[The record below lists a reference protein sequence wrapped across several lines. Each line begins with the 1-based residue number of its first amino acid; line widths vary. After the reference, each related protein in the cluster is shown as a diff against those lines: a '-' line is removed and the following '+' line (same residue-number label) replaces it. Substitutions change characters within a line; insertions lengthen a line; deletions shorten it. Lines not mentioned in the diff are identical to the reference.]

1 MTPLPKR
8 SKANPFPSGQQT
20 VGHAVQKDA
29 LFLPSQDMA
38 EGLCEVAKHRTPRV
52 LCARWHEMPIR
63 ALWAGTVLLRAWHL
77 AHFGCRALRS
87 NAGVKRA
94 GRRHEK
100 IFSRGQMPFS
110 TRESVRLIRY
120 SSGGR

>member
-1 MTPLPKR
+1 MIPLPQR
-8 SKANPFPSGQQT
+8 CKADPLLSGHKT
-20 VGHAVQKDA
+20 DGHSVQKDA
-29 LFLPSQDMA
+29 SFLPSQEMA
-38 EGLCEVAKHRTPRV
+38 ERLCEVAKRRTPRV
-52 LCARWHEMPIR
+52 HCASWHEMP
-63 ALWAGTVLLRAWHL
+63 LGSQWPGTVLFPAWPL

-94 GRRHEK
+94 GQRHEK

-120 SSGGR
+120 SWGGR